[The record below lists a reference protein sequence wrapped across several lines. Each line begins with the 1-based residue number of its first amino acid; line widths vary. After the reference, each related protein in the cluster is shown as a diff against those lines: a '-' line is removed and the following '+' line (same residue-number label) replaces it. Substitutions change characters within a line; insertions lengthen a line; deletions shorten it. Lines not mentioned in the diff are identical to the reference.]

1 MPAVG
6 YGPQGGHAAYQQQW
20 ASALTAHKPGIIPLR
35 PLGLGDILE
44 GSFAALRRNP
54 KAFIGLALLTSLV
67 VLLVLGALGALAY
80 LTATQLGDGASTGVV
95 TAGLVGG
102 FTLVYAVTAITAV
115 ALTGILAYPVGE
127 GVLGRKP
134 SAAETWRHTR
144 RMVPRLAGLCL
155 VLMVPTVLVVGGLVA
170 LAAWAFSSG
179 SDGLGAVFVFVVV
192 GAVVVLVVVAIRFAM
207 ATPALVLEDLGVV
220 GSLRRSWVL
229 TRGRFW
235 RTLGVLLVAGILVA
249 IVQQVIGFGVQVVG
263 SLLGFA
269 IGSTVGDGG
278 ELVAMVITIAFVVVG
293 SLFASMV
300 CQPFLAAVTALLYT
314 DARIRKEGFD
324 LALVRAATNPR
335 TAG

>member
-1 MPAVG
+1 MG

-20 ASALTAHKPGIIPLR
+20 TTALTAHKPGIIPLR
-35 PLGLGDILE
+35 PLGFGDILE

-67 VLLVLGALGALAY
+67 VFLVLGALGALAY
-80 LTATQLGDGASTGVV
+80 LAATQLGDSASTGVV
-95 TAGLVGG
+95 AAGLVGG

-127 GVLGRKP
+127 AVLGRKP
-134 SAAETWRHTR
+134 SATETWRRTR

-155 VLMVPTVLVVGGLVA
+155 ILMVPTAVVIGGLIA
-170 LAAWAFSSG
+170 LTVWAFSSG
-179 SDGLGAVFVFVVV
+179 SNGLGAVFVFVVV
-192 GAVVVLVVVAIRFAM
+192 GAMVALVGVAIRLAV

-220 GSLRRSWVL
+220 ASLRRSWVL

-235 RTLGVLLVAGILVA
+235 RTFGVLLVAGLLVGV
-249 IVQQVIGFGVQVVG
+249 VQQVVSFGVQVVG
-263 SLLGFA
+263 SVLGFA
-269 IGSTVGDGG
+269 VGSTLGGDG
-278 ELVAMVITIAFVVVG
+278 EAAAFVVTAAFVVVG
-293 SLFASMV
+293 SLLASMV

-324 LALVRAATNPR
+324 LALVRAVTDPR
-335 TAG
+335 AAG

>member
-1 MPAVG
+1 VG
-6 YGPQGGHAAYQQQW
+6 YGPQAAHAAYQQQW
-20 ASALTAHKPGIIPLR
+20 TTALTAHKPGIIPLR
-35 PLGLGDILE
+35 PLGFGDIIE

-54 KAFIGLALLTSLV
+54 KSFIGLALLTSLV

-80 LTATQLGDGASTGVV
+80 LAATQLGDSASTGVV

-127 GVLGRKP
+127 AVLGRKP
-134 SAAETWRHTR
+134 SATETWRRTR

-155 VLMVPTVLVVGGLVA
+155 ILMVPTALVIGGLIA
-170 LAAWAFSSG
+170 LAVWAFSSG
-179 SDGLGAVFVFVVV
+179 SSGLGAVLVFVVV
-192 GAVVVLVVVAIRFAM
+192 GAVVALVVVAIRFSM

-220 GSLRRSWVL
+220 RSLRRSWVL

-235 RTLGVLLVAGILVA
+235 RTFGVLLVAGLLVGV
-249 IVQQVIGFGVQVVG
+249 VQQVVSFGVQVVG

-269 IGSTVGDGG
+269 VGSTLGEGG
-278 ELVAMVITIAFVVVG
+278 EVAAIVVTAAFVVVG
-293 SLFASMV
+293 SLLASMV

-324 LALVRAATNPR
+324 LALVRAVTNPR
-335 TAG
+335 AAG